1 MSRQGFTLIELAA
14 ILAILLILAIAL
26 VPRITA
32 NRAST
37 YYAEAQT
44 LGVAVAQSVSN
55 YLVQDPERTPAD
67 LAGQLGLAPITPPTG
82 APGGYTYYDCSGG
95 ADLNPAVRWAAR
107 SSAEIMCAL
116 GVLPGGASYRVVTWW
131 TQNPDQMYLA
141 P

>member
-32 NRAST
+32 NRASP

-67 LAGQLGLAPITPPTG
+67 LAGQLGLAP
-82 APGGYTYYDCSGG
+82 
-95 ADLNPAVRWAAR
+95 
-107 SSAEIMCAL
+107 
-116 GVLPGGASYRVVTWW
+116 
-131 TQNPDQMYLA
+131 
-141 P
+141 

>member
-44 LGVAVAQSVSN
+44 LGVAVAQALAN
-55 YLVQDPERTPAD
+55 YLVQDPERIPENLTT
-67 LAGQLGLAPITPPTG
+67 QLSLTAITPPSG
-82 APGGYTYYDCSGG
+82 APAGYTYYDCSGG

-107 SSAEIMCAL
+107 SSTEVMCAL
-116 GVLPGGASYRVVTWW
+116 GIIPGNTSYRVVTWW
-131 TQNPDQMYLA
+131 TQNTDQLYIA